1 MLAIRTANK
10 EVTREIRY
18 QVATVTPQP
27 VRQEEINAI
36 LWRACDTFRGT
47 VDASEY
53 KNYLLVMLFL
63 KYISD
68 VWAEHYVELKEQ
80 FGDDDE
86 RIRRRLDR
94 DRFVLPKGTSYYD
107 LYEQR
112 NETNL
117 GECINKALESIE
129 EANKTK
135 LQGVFRNIDFNSEAN
150 LGQTR
155 E

>member
-1 MLAIRTANK
+1 
-10 EVTREIRY
+10 
-18 QVATVTPQP
+18 
-27 VRQEEINAI
+27 
-36 LWRACDTFRGT
+36 
-47 VDASEY
+47 
-53 KNYLLVMLFL
+53 MLFL

-68 VWAEHYVELKEQ
+68 IWTEHYAELRGQ
-80 FGDDDE
+80 FGEDDE

-94 DRFVLPKGTSYYD
+94 DRFILPSGTSYYD

-117 GECINKALESIE
+117 GERINKALENIE
-129 EANKTK
+129 EANKSK

-155 E
+155 ERNTRLKMLLEDFA